1 MPKDKKPNIRNELK
15 KELKAITDTV
25 DLDSL
30 NNSLKHAG
38 ISKIEVS
45 EKTLDNIAKWLLDG
59 KSEFEIRQN
68 LELNVSEWAYLL
80 NTCPAI
86 GVVMQH
92 TTAYADMVV
101 GATLFQT
108 AIGGR
113 VIKKKIPLKVR
124 EYVEGKVV
132 GEHYEMIEI
141 EETTQPNPLLLKYL
155 AEHKLS
161 EKLGDNKK
169 DNAKEYKD
177 IIDNMSEEEIKLMQE
192 QRKD

>member
-1 MPKDKKPNIRNELK
+1 MPKEKKPNIKNELK
-15 KELKAITDTV
+15 KELKQITDTV
-25 DLDSL
+25 DLSSL

-38 ISKIEVS
+38 IKNIEIS
-45 EKTLDNIAKWLLDG
+45 EKTLLNISKWLLDG
-59 KSEFEIRQN
+59 KSEYEIRQN
-68 LELNVSEWAYLL
+68 LELSISEWQYLL

-101 GATLFQT
+101 GATLLQT

-124 EYVEGKVV
+124 IYEDGKVI
-132 GEHYEMIEI
+132 GEKYEMVEV
-141 EETTQPNPLLLKYL
+141 EEETQPNPLLLKYL

-169 DNAKEYKD
+169 DSSKEYKN
-177 IIDNMSEEEIKLMQE
+177 IIDNMSDEEIKLLQE
-192 QRKD
+192 NKN

>member
-1 MPKDKKPNIRNELK
+1 MPKEKKPNIKNELK
-15 KELKAITDTV
+15 KELKQITDTI
-25 DLDSL
+25 DLNSLNDSL
-30 NNSLKHAG
+30 KKAG
-38 ISKIEVS
+38 ITHIDISERTLLNISK
-45 EKTLDNIAKWLLDG
+45 WFLDG
-59 KSEFEIRQN
+59 KSEYEVRQN
-68 LELNVSEWAYLL
+68 LEMSISEWQYLL

-101 GATLFQT
+101 GATLLQT
-108 AIGGR
+108 AIGGK

-124 EYVEGKVV
+124 IYEDGKII
-132 GEHYEMIEI
+132 GEKYEMVEV

-161 EKLGDNKK
+161 EKLGDAKR

-177 IIDNMSEEEIKLMQE
+177 VIENMSEEEIRLLQE
-192 QRKD
+192 NKN

>member
-1 MPKDKKPNIRNELK
+1 MPKQEKKNIRNELK

-30 NNSLKHAG
+30 NSSLKNAG
-38 ISKIEVS
+38 ISKIEIS
-45 EKTLDNIAKWLLDG
+45 EKTLNNIAKWLLDG
-59 KSEFEIRQN
+59 KSEFEVRQN
-68 LELNVSEWAYLL
+68 LELSVSEWAYLL

-101 GATLFQT
+101 GATLLQT

-113 VIKKKIPLKVR
+113 IVKKKIPLKVR
-124 EYVEGKVV
+124 DYCEGKVI
-132 GEHYEMIEI
+132 GEHYEMVEV
-141 EETTQPNPLLLKYL
+141 EEETQPNPLLLKYL

-192 QRKD
+192 QHKD

>member
-1 MPKDKKPNIRNELK
+1 MPKQKKTNVKNEIK
-15 KELKAITDTV
+15 KELKQITDTV

-30 NNSLKHAG
+30 NASLKNAG

-45 EKTLDNIAKWLLDG
+45 SKTLENISKWLLDG

-68 LELNVSEWAYLL
+68 LELSISEWAYLL

-86 GVVMQH
+86 GIVMQH

-132 GEHYEMIEI
+132 GEHYEMVEV
-141 EETTQPNPLLLKYL
+141 EEQTQPNPLLLKYL

-161 EKLGDNKK
+161 EKLGENKK
-169 DNAKEYKD
+169 DNSKEYKD
-177 IIDNMSEEEIKLMQE
+177 IIDNMSEEEIALMQE
-192 QRKD
+192 RSK

>member
-1 MPKDKKPNIRNELK
+1 MPKKEKTNVRNELK

-38 ISKIEVS
+38 ISKIEFT
-45 EKTLDNIAKWLLDG
+45 EKTLNNIAKWLLDG
-59 KSEFEIRQN
+59 KSEYEVRQN
-68 LELNVSEWAYLL
+68 LELSVSEWAYLL

-101 GATLFQT
+101 GATLLQT

-124 EYVEGKVV
+124 DYVEGKVV
-132 GEHYEMIEI
+132 GEHYEMVEV
-141 EETTQPNPLLLKYL
+141 EEETQPNPLLLKYL

-192 QRKD
+192 QHKD